1 MRSNFE
7 EVHRSFFSSK
17 LHCFHVAREKQR
29 YRENLQN
36 DLISKTFEFLI
47 SRTQRILQKTNS
59 EANVNKRSI

>member
-17 LHCFHVAREKQR
+17 LYSFHVAREKQR
-29 YRENLQN
+29 YKENLQN
-36 DLISKTFEFLI
+36 NLINKTFEFLT

-59 EANVNKRSI
+59 EANLNRRSI